1 MLTTLRLATAGLL
14 LGLSVLAPS
23 LAHIQSPETQSPET
37 RTPGTQ
43 SPGTQSPEAQ
53 SPETP
58 PLASLAGEYRREP
71 VQNGYHSG
79 VLTAKQEK
87 GAEILEW
94 TNAAGISFNLYP
106 TDRRD
111 VLKTGPREPYGDENH
126 ARLFIQ
132 RDGERVF
139 GFTLADELFLRDGE
153 RPPEPPAD
161 LAIPDSDEGLPGKGT
176 IRRYDWF
183 RKLWLEK
190 RSRWFRHTARDQGA
204 VVFLGDSITQG
215 WGDDLGGSFGPLKV
229 ANRGIS
235 GDTTR
240 GMLLRLERDVL
251 ALHPRAVV
259 MLMGTNDLEEGDSAR
274 EIASN
279 VRAIVRRLVRQ
290 DPKMPI
296 LLCKVFPSSETMRR
310 SAKDIRR
317 INRLCANYVERVPQ
331 VTVLDT
337 WSIFANED
345 GDATRAEFPD
355 LLHPNEQG
363 YKKWADALRPALAKL
378 TATPSSPAEA
388 GAHAEGA
395 GDGEQDGLEP

>member
-1 MLTTLRLATAGLL
+1 MLHALHLALAGLL
-14 LGLSVLAPS
+14 FGLSVLAPQ
-23 LAHIQSPETQSPET
+23 AE
-37 RTPGTQ
+37 G
-43 SPGTQSPEAQ
+43 AQ
-53 SPETP
+53 S
-58 PLASLAGEYRREP
+58 LRSLAGEYRREP

-79 VLTAKQEK
+79 ELSAKEEDGK
-87 GAEILEW
+87 EILEW

-106 TDRRD
+106 TERRD
-111 VLKTGPREPYGDENH
+111 VLKSGPREPYGDRAH
-126 ARLFIQ
+126 AHLYIE

-139 GFTLADELFLRDGE
+139 GFTHGNELFLRKGE

-161 LAIPDSDEGLPGKGT
+161 LALPDTDEGLPGKGT
-176 IRRYDWF
+176 LRRYDWF

-215 WGDDLGGSFGPLKV
+215 WGDDMGASFGPLKV

-259 MLMGTNDLEEGDSAR
+259 MLMGTNDLEEGDDAR
-274 EIASN
+274 DLASN
-279 VRAIVRRLVRQ
+279 VREIVRRLVRQ
-290 DPKMPI
+290 DPEMPI
-296 LLCKVFPSSETMRR
+296 LLCKVFPSSQTMRR

-317 INRLCANYVERVPQ
+317 INRLCANYVKRIPQ

-363 YKKWADALRPALAKL
+363 YKKWADALRPALERIAGPP
-378 TATPSSPAEA
+378 ARPAE
-388 GAHAEGA
+388 GEETDEGTDEDKQPSAEGRSGKGRGA
-395 GDGEQDGLEP
+395 EASQRAS